1 MMKWSIF
8 LIRVFHKS
16 DVLLFNTKNS
26 SVLILDEKEYKSVND
41 AIENGTKISDSFNEL
56 IENSFLV
63 NKESDEKKEFLKEL
77 NKCLKENKHFTV
89 HILPTTACNFNC
101 PYCYQSG
108 IKRDFFLDDEILKKT
123 IKYIKGYLKGKD
135 INEATVVIHG
145 GEPTVNW
152 SPVIKLLPEMDKIF
166 KEKSIKYRTQIVSNG
181 YNLTPE
187 KADLLSKY
195 NWQRFQ
201 VTLDGPPESHNKRR
215 ILRNGGD
222 TFEKIVENIKYIIDN
237 DKIEKV
243 SLRINYDKG
252 NVEKVPEFLEY
263 IAKNFDKDR
272 IILSLGFISKTVD
285 DTDANKYVSE
295 FGIKKSELTSYYL
308 PLFKKA
314 VKLGFK
320 MSELFMFTGMC
331 TSKLDNALV
340 ISSNGEIFKCLS
352 GVGRDEFVEGNVDSE
367 MYDLPNYLYPELYE
381 ECLEKECPYLPLC
394 HTGCRFESYLKNGEM
409 KQIDCN
415 KEVLDSVNEEL
426 LKFQYLNKK

>member
-1 MMKWSIF
+1 MKWSIF
-8 LIRVFHKS
+8 IIRVFEKGE
-16 DVLLFNTKNS
+16 VLLFNTKNS
-26 SVLILDEKEYKSVND
+26 SIVILSEKEYQEVNALVD
-41 AIENGTKISDSFNEL
+41 KGLKIPSNFQEL
-56 IENSFLV
+56 INNDFLIE
-63 NKESDEKKEFLKEL
+63 KATDEKKEFLKEL
-77 NKCLKENKHFTV
+77 DKCMKNNKHFTV

-108 IKRDFFLDDEILKKT
+108 IERDFFLNDEILKKT

-135 INEATVVIHG
+135 INEATLVIHG

-152 SPVIKLLPEMDKIF
+152 SSVVKLLPMMDKIF
-166 KEKSIKYRTQIVSNG
+166 KERNIKYRTQIVSNG

-201 VTLDGPPESHNKRR
+201 VTVDGPPESHNKRR
-215 ILRNGGD
+215 VLRNGGE
-222 TFEKIVENIKYIIDN
+222 TFDRIIDN
-237 DKIEKV
+237 IRYVIDNKKIEKV

-252 NVEKVPEFLEY
+252 NIDKIPEFLEY
-263 IAKNFDKDR
+263 IARNFDRDR

-295 FGIKKSELTSYYL
+295 YGIKKSEMTKYYL

-314 VKLGFK
+314 VELGFK
-320 MSELFMFTGMC
+320 MSNLFMFTGMC

-340 ISSNGEIFKCLS
+340 ISSNGDIFKCLS
-352 GVGRDEFVEGNVDSE
+352 GVGRDEFIEGRVDSE
-367 MYDLPNYLYPELYE
+367 RYDLPNYLYPELYE
-381 ECLEKECPYLPLC
+381 QCLDKGCPYLPLC

-426 LKFQYLNKK
+426 LKYLYLSKN

>member
-1 MMKWSIF
+1 MKWSIF
-8 LIRVFHKS
+8 IIRVFEKGE
-16 DVLLFNTKNS
+16 VLLFNTKNS
-26 SVLILDEKEYKSVND
+26 SIVILSEKEYQEVNTLVD
-41 AIENGTKISDSFNEL
+41 KGLKIPSNFQEL
-56 IENSFLV
+56 INNDFLIE
-63 NKESDEKKEFLKEL
+63 KATDEKKEFLKEL
-77 NKCLKENKHFTV
+77 DKCMKNNKHFTV

-108 IKRDFFLDDEILKKT
+108 IERDFFLNDEILKKT

-135 INEATVVIHG
+135 INEATLVIHG

-152 SPVIKLLPEMDKIF
+152 SSVVKLLPMMDKIF
-166 KEKSIKYRTQIVSNG
+166 KERNIKYRTQIVSNG

-201 VTLDGPPESHNKRR
+201 VTVDGPPESHNKRR
-215 ILRNGGD
+215 VLRNGGE
-222 TFEKIVENIKYIIDN
+222 TFDRIIDN
-237 DKIEKV
+237 IRYVIDNKKIEKV

-252 NVEKVPEFLEY
+252 NIDKIPEFLEY
-263 IAKNFDKDR
+263 IARNFDRDR

-295 FGIKKSELTSYYL
+295 YGIKKSEMTKYYL

-314 VKLGFK
+314 VELGFK
-320 MSELFMFTGMC
+320 MSNLFMFTGMC

-340 ISSNGEIFKCLS
+340 ISSNGDIFKCLS
-352 GVGRDEFVEGNVDSE
+352 GVGRDEFVEGKVDSE
-367 MYDLPNYLYPELYE
+367 RYDLPNYLYPELYE
-381 ECLEKECPYLPLC
+381 QCLDKGCPYLPLC

-426 LKFQYLNKK
+426 LKYLYLSKN

>member
-1 MMKWSIF
+1 MKWSIF
-8 LIRVFHKS
+8 IIRVFEKGE
-16 DVLLFNTKNS
+16 VLLFNTKNS
-26 SVLILDEKEYKSVND
+26 SIVILSEKEYQEVNTLVD
-41 AIENGTKISDSFNEL
+41 KGLKIPSNFQEL
-56 IENSFLV
+56 INNDFLIE
-63 NKESDEKKEFLKEL
+63 KATDEKKEFLKEL
-77 NKCLKENKHFTV
+77 DKCMKNNKHFTV

-108 IKRDFFLDDEILKKT
+108 IERDFFLNDEILKKT

-135 INEATVVIHG
+135 INEATLVIHG

-152 SPVIKLLPEMDKIF
+152 SSVVKLLPMMDKIF
-166 KEKSIKYRTQIVSNG
+166 KERNIKYRTQIVSNG

-201 VTLDGPPESHNKRR
+201 VTVDGPPESHNKRR
-215 ILRNGGD
+215 VLRNGGE
-222 TFEKIVENIKYIIDN
+222 TFDRIIENIRYVIDN
-237 DKIEKV
+237 KKIEKV

-252 NVEKVPEFLEY
+252 NIDKIPEFLEY
-263 IAKNFDKDR
+263 IARNFDRDR

-295 FGIKKSELTSYYL
+295 YGIKKSEMTKYYL

-314 VKLGFK
+314 VELGFK
-320 MSELFMFTGMC
+320 MSNLFMFTGMC

-340 ISSNGEIFKCLS
+340 ISSNGDIFKCLS
-352 GVGRDEFVEGNVDSE
+352 GVGRDEFIEGRVDSE
-367 MYDLPNYLYPELYE
+367 RYDLPNYLYPELYE
-381 ECLEKECPYLPLC
+381 QCLDKGCPYLPLC

-426 LKFQYLNKK
+426 LKYLYLSKN

>member
-1 MMKWSIF
+1 MKWSIF
-8 LIRVFHKS
+8 IIRVFEKGE
-16 DVLLFNTKNS
+16 VLLFNTKNS
-26 SVLILDEKEYKSVND
+26 SIVILSEKEYQEVNTLVD
-41 AIENGTKISDSFNEL
+41 KGLKIPSNFQEL
-56 IENSFLV
+56 INNDFLIE
-63 NKESDEKKEFLKEL
+63 KATDEKKEFLKEL
-77 NKCLKENKHFTV
+77 DKCMKNNKHFTV

-108 IKRDFFLDDEILKKT
+108 IERDFFLNDEILKKT

-135 INEATVVIHG
+135 ITEATLVIHG

-152 SPVIKLLPEMDKIF
+152 SSVVKLLPMMDKIF
-166 KEKSIKYRTQIVSNG
+166 KERNIKYRTQIVSNG

-201 VTLDGPPESHNKRR
+201 VTVDGPPESHNKRR
-215 ILRNGGD
+215 VLRNGGE
-222 TFEKIVENIKYIIDN
+222 TFDRIIENIRYVIDN
-237 DKIEKV
+237 KKIEKV

-252 NVEKVPEFLEY
+252 NIDKIPEFLEY
-263 IAKNFDKDR
+263 IARNFDRDR

-295 FGIKKSELTSYYL
+295 YGIKKSEMTKYYL

-314 VKLGFK
+314 VELGFK
-320 MSELFMFTGMC
+320 MSNLFMFTGMC

-340 ISSNGEIFKCLS
+340 ISSNGDIFKCLS
-352 GVGRDEFVEGNVDSE
+352 GVGRDEFVEGKVDSE
-367 MYDLPNYLYPELYE
+367 RYDLPNYLYPELYE
-381 ECLEKECPYLPLC
+381 QCLDKGCPYLPLC

-426 LKFQYLNKK
+426 LKYLYLSKN

>member
-1 MMKWSIF
+1 MKWSIF
-8 LIRVFHKS
+8 IIRVFEKGE
-16 DVLLFNTKNS
+16 VLLFNTKNS
-26 SVLILDEKEYKSVND
+26 SIVILSEKEYQEVNTLVD
-41 AIENGTKISDSFNEL
+41 KGLKIPSNFQEL
-56 IENSFLV
+56 INNDFLIE
-63 NKESDEKKEFLKEL
+63 KATDEKKEFLKEL
-77 NKCLKENKHFTV
+77 DKCMKNNKHFTV

-108 IKRDFFLDDEILKKT
+108 IERDFFLNDEILKKT

-135 INEATVVIHG
+135 ITEATLVIHG

-152 SPVIKLLPEMDKIF
+152 SSVVKLLPMMDKIF
-166 KEKSIKYRTQIVSNG
+166 KERNIKYRTQIVSNG

-201 VTLDGPPESHNKRR
+201 VTVDGPPESHNKRR
-215 ILRNGGD
+215 VLRNGGE
-222 TFEKIVENIKYIIDN
+222 TFDRIIDN
-237 DKIEKV
+237 IRYVIDNKKIEKV

-252 NVEKVPEFLEY
+252 NIDKIPEFLEY
-263 IAKNFDKDR
+263 IARNFDRDR

-295 FGIKKSELTSYYL
+295 YGIKKSEMTKYYL

-314 VKLGFK
+314 VELGFK
-320 MSELFMFTGMC
+320 MSNLFMFTGMC

-340 ISSNGEIFKCLS
+340 ISSNGDIFKCLS
-352 GVGRDEFVEGNVDSE
+352 GVGRDEFIEGRVDSE
-367 MYDLPNYLYPELYE
+367 RYDLPNYLYPELYE
-381 ECLEKECPYLPLC
+381 QCLDKGCPYLPLC

-426 LKFQYLNKK
+426 LKYLYLSKN

>member
-1 MMKWSIF
+1 MKWSIF
-8 LIRVFHKS
+8 IIRVFEKGE
-16 DVLLFNTKNS
+16 VLLFSTKNS
-26 SVLILDEKEYKSVND
+26 SIVTLSEKEYKEVNTL
-41 AIENGTKISDSFNEL
+41 IEKELKIPSNFQEL
-56 IENSFLV
+56 INNDFLIE
-63 NKESDEKKEFLKEL
+63 KETDEKREFLKEL
-77 NKCLKENKHFTV
+77 DKCLKNNKHFTV

-108 IKRDFFLDDEILKKT
+108 IEREFFLNDEILKKT
-123 IKYIKGYLKGKD
+123 IKYIKGYLKKRD
-135 INEATVVIHG
+135 ITEATLVIHG

-152 SPVIKLLPEMDKIF
+152 PSVIKLLPKMEKIF
-166 KEKSIKYRTQIVSNG
+166 KQSNIKYRTQIVSNG

-201 VTLDGPPESHNKRR
+201 VTVDGPPESHNKRR
-215 ILRNGGD
+215 VLRNGGE
-222 TFEKIVENIKYIIDN
+222 TFDRIIENIKYVMDN
-237 DKIEKV
+237 KKIEKV
-243 SLRINYDKG
+243 SLRVNYDKG
-252 NVEKVPEFLEY
+252 NVDKVPEFLEY
-263 IAKNFDKDR
+263 IAQNFDKDR

-295 FGIKKSELTSYYL
+295 YGIKKSEMSKYYL

-314 VKLGFK
+314 VELGFK
-320 MSELFMFTGMC
+320 MSNLFMFTGMC

-352 GVGRDEFVEGNVDSE
+352 GVGRDEFVEGNVDSKK
-367 MYDLPNYLYPELYE
+367 YDLPNYLYPELYE
-381 ECLEKECPYLPLC
+381 QCLDKECPYLPLC

-409 KQIDCN
+409 KHIDCN

-426 LKFQYLNKK
+426 LKYLYLNKN

>member
-1 MMKWSIF
+1 MKWSIF
-8 LIRVFHKS
+8 IIRVFEKGE
-16 DVLLFNTKNS
+16 VLLFNTKNS
-26 SVLILDEKEYKSVND
+26 SIVILSEKEYQEVNTLVD
-41 AIENGTKISDSFNEL
+41 KGLKIPSNFQEL
-56 IENSFLV
+56 INNDFLIE
-63 NKESDEKKEFLKEL
+63 KATDEKKEFLKEL
-77 NKCLKENKHFTV
+77 DKCMKNNKHFTV

-108 IKRDFFLDDEILKKT
+108 IERDFFLNDEILKKT

-135 INEATVVIHG
+135 ITEATLVIHG

-152 SPVIKLLPEMDKIF
+152 SSVVKLLPMMDKIF
-166 KEKSIKYRTQIVSNG
+166 KERNIKYRTQIVSNG

-201 VTLDGPPESHNKRR
+201 VTVDGPPESHNKRR
-215 ILRNGGD
+215 VLRNGGE
-222 TFEKIVENIKYIIDN
+222 TFDRIIENIRYVIDN
-237 DKIEKV
+237 KKIEKV

-252 NVEKVPEFLEY
+252 NIDKIPEFLEY
-263 IAKNFDKDR
+263 IARNFDRDR

-295 FGIKKSELTSYYL
+295 YGIKKSEMTKYYL

-314 VKLGFK
+314 VELGFK
-320 MSELFMFTGMC
+320 MSNLFMFTGMC

-340 ISSNGEIFKCLS
+340 ISSNGDIFKCLS
-352 GVGRDEFVEGNVDSE
+352 GVGRDEFIEGRVDSE
-367 MYDLPNYLYPELYE
+367 RYDLPNYLYPELYE
-381 ECLEKECPYLPLC
+381 QCLDKGCPYLPLC

-426 LKFQYLNKK
+426 LKYLYLSKN

>member
-1 MMKWSIF
+1 MKWSIF
-8 LIRVFHKS
+8 IIRVFEKGE
-16 DVLLFNTKNS
+16 VLLFNTKNS
-26 SVLILDEKEYKSVND
+26 SIVILSEKEYQEVNTLVD
-41 AIENGTKISDSFNEL
+41 KGLKIPSNFQEL
-56 IENSFLV
+56 INNDFLIE
-63 NKESDEKKEFLKEL
+63 KATDEKKEFLKEL
-77 NKCLKENKHFTV
+77 DKCMKNNKHFTV

-108 IKRDFFLDDEILKKT
+108 IERDFFLNDEILKKT

-135 INEATVVIHG
+135 INEATLVIHG

-152 SPVIKLLPEMDKIF
+152 SSVVKLLPMMDKIF
-166 KEKSIKYRTQIVSNG
+166 KERNIKYRTQIVSNG

-201 VTLDGPPESHNKRR
+201 VTVDGPPESHNKRR
-215 ILRNGGD
+215 VLRNGGE
-222 TFEKIVENIKYIIDN
+222 TFDRIIDN
-237 DKIEKV
+237 IRYVIDNKKIEKV

-252 NVEKVPEFLEY
+252 NIDKIPEFLEY
-263 IAKNFDKDR
+263 IARNFDRDR

-295 FGIKKSELTSYYL
+295 YGIKKSEMTKYYL

-314 VKLGFK
+314 VELGFK
-320 MSELFMFTGMC
+320 MSNLFMFTGMC

-340 ISSNGEIFKCLS
+340 ISSNGDIFKCLS
-352 GVGRDEFVEGNVDSE
+352 GVGRDEFIEGRVDSE
-367 MYDLPNYLYPELYE
+367 RYDLPNYLYPELYE
-381 ECLEKECPYLPLC
+381 QCLDKGCPYLPLC

-426 LKFQYLNKK
+426 LKYLYLSKN

>member
-1 MMKWSIF
+1 MKWSIF
-8 LIRVFHKS
+8 IIRVFEKGE
-16 DVLLFNTKNS
+16 VLLFNTKNS
-26 SVLILDEKEYKSVND
+26 SIVILSEKEYQEVNALVD
-41 AIENGTKISDSFNEL
+41 KGLKIPSNFQEL
-56 IENSFLV
+56 INNDFLIE
-63 NKESDEKKEFLKEL
+63 KATDEKKEFLKEL
-77 NKCLKENKHFTV
+77 DKCMKNNKHFTV

-108 IKRDFFLDDEILKKT
+108 IERDFFLNDEILKKT

-135 INEATVVIHG
+135 ITEATLVIHG

-152 SPVIKLLPEMDKIF
+152 SSVVKLLPMMDKIF
-166 KEKSIKYRTQIVSNG
+166 KERNIKYRTQIVSNG

-201 VTLDGPPESHNKRR
+201 VTVDGPPESHNKRR
-215 ILRNGGD
+215 VLRNGGE
-222 TFEKIVENIKYIIDN
+222 TFDRIIDN
-237 DKIEKV
+237 IRYVIDNKKIEKV

-252 NVEKVPEFLEY
+252 NIDKIPEFLEY
-263 IAKNFDKDR
+263 IARNFDRDR

-295 FGIKKSELTSYYL
+295 YGIKKSEMTKYYL

-314 VKLGFK
+314 VELGFK
-320 MSELFMFTGMC
+320 MSNLFMFTGMC

-340 ISSNGEIFKCLS
+340 ISSNGDIFKCLS
-352 GVGRDEFVEGNVDSE
+352 GVGRDEFIEGRVDSE
-367 MYDLPNYLYPELYE
+367 RYDLPNYLYPELYE
-381 ECLEKECPYLPLC
+381 QCLDKGCPYLPLC

-426 LKFQYLNKK
+426 LKYLYLSKN

>member
-1 MMKWSIF
+1 MKWSVFI
-8 LIRVFHKS
+8 IRVFEKGE
-16 DVLLFNTKNS
+16 VLLFNTKNS
-26 SVLILDEKEYKSVND
+26 SIVILSEKEYQEVNTLVD
-41 AIENGTKISDSFNEL
+41 KGLKIPSNFQEL
-56 IENSFLV
+56 INNDFLIE
-63 NKESDEKKEFLKEL
+63 KATDEKKEFLKEL
-77 NKCLKENKHFTV
+77 DKCMKNNKHFTV

-108 IKRDFFLDDEILKKT
+108 IERDFFLNDEILKKT

-135 INEATVVIHG
+135 ITEATLVIHG

-152 SPVIKLLPEMDKIF
+152 SSVVKLLPMMDKIF
-166 KEKSIKYRTQIVSNG
+166 KERNIKYRTQIVSNG

-201 VTLDGPPESHNKRR
+201 VTVDGPPESHNKRR
-215 ILRNGGD
+215 VLRNGGE
-222 TFEKIVENIKYIIDN
+222 TFDRIIENIRYVIDN
-237 DKIEKV
+237 KKIEKV

-252 NVEKVPEFLEY
+252 NIDKIPEFLEY
-263 IAKNFDKDR
+263 IARNFDRDR

-295 FGIKKSELTSYYL
+295 YGIKKSEMTKYYL

-314 VKLGFK
+314 VELGFK
-320 MSELFMFTGMC
+320 MSNLFMFTGMC

-340 ISSNGEIFKCLS
+340 ISSNGDIFKCLS
-352 GVGRDEFVEGNVDSE
+352 GVGRDEFVEGKVDSE
-367 MYDLPNYLYPELYE
+367 RYDLPNYLYPELYE
-381 ECLEKECPYLPLC
+381 QCLDKGCPYLPLC

-426 LKFQYLNKK
+426 LKYLYLSKN